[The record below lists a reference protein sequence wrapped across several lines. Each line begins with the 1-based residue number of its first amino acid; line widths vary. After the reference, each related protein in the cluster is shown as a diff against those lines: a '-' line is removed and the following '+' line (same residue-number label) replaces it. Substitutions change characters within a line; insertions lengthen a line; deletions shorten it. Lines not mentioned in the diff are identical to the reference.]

1 MRTTSAARLAW
12 DIQRPLR
19 QQRCPGQA
27 RRAADGRSCRRSAV
41 RMKPVTR
48 IGKPRYLGTP
58 RGGRPGQPEASAS
71 PTKTPQ
77 RRDTMPDPH
86 RNPTDETAHPGTL
99 VMRGKDTENSRS
111 AAPMR
116 VSWAVG
122 GLFQVSALGMIDL
135 LLSGSSTA

>member
-48 IGKPRYLGTP
+48 IGKPRYLRYPP
-58 RGGRPGQPEASAS
+58 R
-71 PTKTPQ
+71 
-77 RRDTMPDPH
+77 
-86 RNPTDETAHPGTL
+86 
-99 VMRGKDTENSRS
+99 RS
-111 AAPMR
+111 AGPARGFGEPHK
-116 VSWAVG
+116 SK
-122 GLFQVSALGMIDL
+122 
-135 LLSGSSTA
+135 SSQIL